1 MPAATVLDVPSYQ
14 LRPFLPSDHAQ
25 ALALWMYSPG
35 VGVRANDDSAE
46 GIARFLQRNPGL
58 SFVAMDGGAMVGT
71 ILCGHDGRRG
81 VIYHLVVAPSAR
93 RQGVGRALL
102 RAGLSALQAEGIARG
117 HLFAFQGNAEGLAF
131 WRGVQ
136 ATERTDLAMFSFNTD
151 SAAWA

>member
-1 MPAATVLDVPSYQ
+1 MATEI
-14 LRPFLPSDHAQ
+14 RPFRLSDHAQ
-25 ALALWMYSPG
+25 AHTLWVHTPG
-35 VGVRANDDSAE
+35 VGVRANDDSEE

-58 SFVAMDGGAMVGT
+58 SFVAMDGDALVGT

-102 RAGLSALQAEGIARG
+102 RAGVSALQAEGIARG
-117 HLFAFQGNAEGLAF
+117 HLFAFQDNAEGLAF

-136 ATERTDLAMFSFNTD
+136 AIERVDLAMFSFNTD
-151 SAAWA
+151 SAV